1 MACMR
6 SLSVFIFENSM
17 ALDRKKSKLSVDNF
31 INNTQI
37 NIITILED
45 KLKNILVE
53 HVGKLKKPKDIMG
66 AVALSLALFSTLLTA
81 DFGDLWFPPD
91 TWRGIF
97 IVAFVFSIIYLFNTI
112 VNYLKNRGSV
122 EDILRD
128 IKNEQK

>member
-1 MACMR
+1 
-6 SLSVFIFENSM
+6 M

-91 TWRGIF
+91 TWSR
-97 IVAFVFSIIYLFNTI
+97 
-112 VNYLKNRGSV
+112 YLK
-122 EDILRD
+122 ILKQAKSIRFTEKC
-128 IKNEQK
+128 ILNF